1 MNEQEKQELDAFVNA
16 LWDEKVTDV
25 TVWLSDGSLVVS
37 SKVVLSTFAA
47 LLDMAKKA
55 DERERWR
62 SLSEARPE
70 PFQLC
75 LIEYNIFHVEH
86 NAERDASCLDK
97 SGETRRTDDEEPY
110 YKIKPAFYMPDGLCI
125 PRLDMFAD
133 DCHRFADGVLAEAV
147 TRWRPLSDPML
158 DAWSGEQRRAYL
170 RDSQNNAVLRS
181 LDKARKEASDDEV

>member
-1 MNEQEKQELDAFVNA
+1 MIEQEIRELDAFIDA
-16 LWDEKVTDV
+16 LWDKDV
-25 TVWLSDGSLVVS
+25 TEVAVLRAGEPLVVS

-47 LLDMAKKA
+47 LLDMVKKA

-62 SLSEARPE
+62 SLSEGRPE

-97 SGETRRTDDEEPY
+97 PGETRRTDDEEPCY
-110 YKIKPAFYMPDGLCI
+110 RIKPAFYMPDGLCI
-125 PRLDMFAD
+125 PRLDMFAN
-133 DCHRFADGVLAEAV
+133 DCYRFADGVLAEAV
-147 TRWRPLSDPML
+147 TRWRPLSDSVL
-158 DAWSGEQRRAYL
+158 DAWAGDQRRAFL

-181 LDKARKEASDDEV
+181 LDKRQKEEKQ

>member
-1 MNEQEKQELDAFVNA
+1 MTDREIQELDAFVDA
-16 LWDEKVTDV
+16 LWNKNVKEVAV
-25 TVWLSDGSLVVS
+25 LRADGSPLAVS
-37 SKVVLSTFAA
+37 SRVVLSTFVA

-62 SLSEARPE
+62 SLSEDRPE

-75 LIEYNIFHVEH
+75 LIEYNIFHVEY
-86 NAERDASCLDK
+86 NAEHEEK
-97 SGETRRTDDEEPY
+97 RRTGDEKPY

-133 DCHRFADGVLAEAV
+133 DCYRFSDGVLAEAV
-147 TRWRPLSDPML
+147 TSWRPLSDSVL
-158 DAWSGEQRRAYL
+158 DAWAGDQRRAFL

-181 LDKARKEASDDEV
+181 LDKTQEEAADDEV